1 MESDGKKASSPS
13 LVALGFFL
21 RENFF
26 FRIFLGSNYGEIYIY
41 IDKMVQSDLLTSP
54 SWSSPTTFEK
64 GHKKSSQKR
73 APAESPGIG
82 ILSLKFC

>member
-41 IDKMVQSDLLTSP
+41 I
-54 SWSSPTTFEK
+54 
-64 GHKKSSQKR
+64 
-73 APAESPGIG
+73 
-82 ILSLKFC
+82 